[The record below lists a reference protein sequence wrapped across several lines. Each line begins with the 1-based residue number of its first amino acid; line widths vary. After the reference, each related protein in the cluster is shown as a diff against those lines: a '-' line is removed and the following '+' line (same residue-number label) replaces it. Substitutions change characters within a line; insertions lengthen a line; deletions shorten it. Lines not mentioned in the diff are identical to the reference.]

1 LSTGK
6 TSLIRYL
13 LERDYPGLRIG
24 PEPTTDC
31 FNAVMYGDQE
41 QVINKLTN
49 IIRTQKLNKYFS
61 WNFALAGVLY
71 GVKYCRQIARQ
82 KMCQKIS
89 VIKSNSFDNI
99 KKIVDFGILIHFL
112 SQRQ

>member
-1 LSTGK
+1 MCSPLLLLSNDIKYCRNLSSKPALSANLAQSLAENARPHSTLSNSPIIHWFLSKGK

-41 QVINKLTN
+41 QVINKLT
-49 IIRTQKLNKYFS
+49 K
-61 WNFALAGVLY
+61 
-71 GVKYCRQIARQ
+71 
-82 KMCQKIS
+82 
-89 VIKSNSFDNI
+89 DN
-99 KKIVDFGILIHFL
+99 
-112 SQRQ
+112 